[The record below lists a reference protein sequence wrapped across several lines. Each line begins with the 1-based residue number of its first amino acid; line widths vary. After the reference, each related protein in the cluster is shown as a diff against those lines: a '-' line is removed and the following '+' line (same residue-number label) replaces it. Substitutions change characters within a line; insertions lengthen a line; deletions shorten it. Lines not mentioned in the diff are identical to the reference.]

1 MPFSSSLSMLSSPS
15 SPSIAR
21 VCLLLSQVLAH
32 VRGGK
37 TLRFGCGIAESG
49 DVRSTDGM
57 EVFVNKNPTTRAP
70 VPKIEWSH
78 TIQDEMDA
86 ILISVLDN
94 IAESSKEVRAL
105 LGILVAAVWNSGGE
119 NSHGVDNSSG
129 SDQKEPG
136 DESAAALASDSS
148 GAAASASASESASA
162 LESASASASTKLPAY
177 FATAREW
184 LSTRLCRQLE
194 LIALEIVDGETSTD
208 RAMSSMSP
216 FSTMFFLLEAIRD
229 VGPVPGVI
237 ERLGALAGKPN
248 VDTHCSDSEADSG
261 SGGEVEEEGAAE
273 ACELGNSPLLSL
285 ALSEVIRSLLT
296 AENSFQ

>member
-1 MPFSSSLSMLSSPS
+1 M
-15 SPSIAR
+15 
-21 VCLLLSQVLAH
+21 LAH

-37 TLRFGCGIAESG
+37 TLRFGSGITENG

-86 ILISVLDN
+86 ILISVFDT

-119 NSHGVDNSSG
+119 NNHGVDNSSG

-136 DESAAALASDSS
+136 DESAAALSSDSS
-148 GAAASASASESASA
+148 GAAASASTSASASA
-162 LESASASASTKLPAY
+162 LESASAFASTKLPAY

-237 ERLGALAGKPN
+237 ERLGGLAGKPN
-248 VDTHCSDSEADSG
+248 VDTHCSDSEAESG